1 LKSVQ
6 VPAPASLLGAVDEL
20 CRSLTL
26 AELARD
32 AAVLTQKLIPSEEV
46 RVLLRTADGEFVAG
60 SARPSG
66 SLDSWAAA
74 LLEQAHTSSVVATHG
89 QLLAAYI
96 DVEQENVHGV
106 LGVSIPD
113 ADDVEARETVTALAQ
128 LVTTCAA
135 HLVGHAR
142 ASRVLVDAQKSLGKG
157 LHDLRTPLNS
167 LRLGLHLLEPGLVTQ
182 DPAIVQRTHRA
193 VDRMAVLV
201 TEMFDA
207 LHGRSSEGA

>member
-26 AELARD
+26 AELAAD
-32 AAVLTQKLIPSEEV
+32 AALLTQKLIVSEEV
-46 RVLLRTADGEFVAG
+46 RVLIRTADGEFLAG
-60 SARPSG
+60 NARPSG
-66 SLDSWAAA
+66 PLDSWASA
-74 LLEQAHTSSVVATHG
+74 LLEQEHESTLATQG

-96 DVEQENVHGV
+96 DAEQESVHGV
-106 LGVSIPD
+106 LGVMVPNTEDLEI
-113 ADDVEARETVTALAQ
+113 RETVTALAQ
-128 LVTTCAA
+128 LVSTCSA